1 MNSMVPSRTRIE
13 FFFLNGRDKWKPKI
27 LTLEGIWRQIKT
39 EKEYRA
45 YLRNM
50 SFFKSNIKT

>member
-1 MNSMVPSRTRIE
+1 MNSMAPSRTRIE
-13 FFFLNGRDKWKPKI
+13 FFLNGRDKWKPKI
-27 LTLEGIWRQIKT
+27 LTLEGIWRQRKT

-50 SFFKSNIKT
+50 SFLKSNIKT